1 MSTTSLPEQLVSLG
15 FSPELAA
22 VITPDEFREETE
34 RAWKTV
40 LQELKGEKP
49 DPAAASTTLQL
60 KVLPSPPPS
69 FSVVHDGQGEGV
81 LSSVPGAEPPL
92 FPSPIPPASAPAV
105 SAEAADAGKAGEG
118 QGEGCLSSS
127 NSSSDSSSAAA
138 ESPDVIAPDTA
149 NDDDLYP
156 CYTGPDINTGRFED
170 RYLIPGILTA
180 GEPGG
185 LFGSFKTLKTSLTAD
200 LLISLASGTPF
211 LGQFAVP
218 EPGRTLFMSGESGLA
233 ALQSLGRRICAS
245 RGINLDTLDT
255 FELCPRLPSLD
266 RADDVQALG
275 RLIRRKRPVCLA
287 IDPAYFAIRGGDA
300 RNLFAMG
307 DRLQPLADLGNE
319 TGCTILVIHHCKR
332 SKVHPGDPATLDDI
346 AWTGFSE
353 FAGQWLLVAR
363 RRRYDPETGHHE
375 LWFSTGGRAGHCG
388 RWALDVD
395 EGLVTNPGGRVWKPT
410 LRNPL
415 DGEMQHE
422 LQSVE
427 LAESRRQL
435 RTIATNARHRGRILQ
450 VLRECPAGE
459 TSRFLRDTLGLTSE
473 RTMNAIRSLA
483 EDRLIEPVRVFKR
496 DRWEVGYRLSGGEKI
511 PAGDEK

>member
-1 MSTTSLPEQLVSLG
+1 MSTTTLPEQLVSLG

-40 LQELKGEKP
+40 LQELKGEQP
-49 DPAAASTTLQL
+49 DPATAATLQL
-60 KVLPSPPPS
+60 KVLAPPPPS
-69 FSVVHDGQGEGV
+69 PIESGEV
-81 LSSVPGAEPPL
+81 R
-92 FPSPIPPASAPAV
+92 
-105 SAEAADAGKAGEG
+105 
-118 QGEGCLSSS
+118 GEGCLSSS
-127 NSSSDSSSAAA
+127 GSDSASSA
-138 ESPDVIAPDTA
+138 SPSPA

-156 CYTGPDINTGRFED
+156 CYAGRAINTGRFED

-211 LGQFAVP
+211 LGHFEVP

-233 ALQSLGRRICAS
+233 ALQSLARRISAS
-245 RGINLDTLDT
+245 RGIDLDTLDT
-255 FELCPRLPSLD
+255 FELCPRLPHLD
-266 RADDVQALG
+266 RPDDIKALG

-287 IDPAYFAIRGGDA
+287 IDPAYLAIRGGDA
-300 RNLFAMG
+300 RNVFSMG
-307 DRLQPLADLGNE
+307 DLLQPLGDLGAE
-319 TGCTILVIHHCKR
+319 TGCTILIVHHCKR

-388 RWALDVD
+388 LWALDVD
-395 EGLVTNPGGRVWKPT
+395 EGLATNPGGRVWKPSI
-410 LRNPL
+410 R
-415 DGEMQHE
+415 QASSAQA
-422 LQSVE
+422 QSDTRTIE
-427 LAESRRQL
+427 AGESRRAQRAALVFARDRRRALTVVLQADRPVNARYLRFALGLNGTRINQLLASLIHEGVLKRSERACGL
-435 RTIATNARHRGRILQ
+435 RTE
-450 VLRECPAGE
+450 VEY
-459 TSRFLRDTLGLTSE
+459 TLSD
-473 RTMNAIRSLA
+473 RCQSALA
-483 EDRLIEPVRVFKR
+483 STLAPDEP
-496 DRWEVGYRLSGGEKI
+496 EAQ
-511 PAGDEK
+511 PGD